1 MNLLELIQQNL
12 SELYFAA
19 EENDGYL
26 TSDIFESIVQDEVS
40 LDDKENFN
48 EAKKILKKYDLKLIK
63 KNIISDLD
71 SNDNESEDSLDSE
84 DTEDSDESDELDDEY
99 SEDNYHDY
107 DDQFSDLED
116 KSDLYQERTEKD
128 KEILDYHQNT
138 RYLQTDE
145 LWKLY
150 IRDSVNLKKELLTQE
165 GEAKLSQQ
173 IISSQ
178 ALLIHGLFAI
188 PYNIQKLVNVY
199 HEIKEE
205 DKKNKKQG
213 KGKKKK
219 NNVDTDNDIEKY
231 DDEETTGKNRID
243 KYIKGI
249 YSSKF
254 INDIPVYD
262 DDEVEDF
269 EFNGISE
276 KTQESSEKNVQL
288 SKEAQKEII
297 EKLDIL
303 EIKNKELQDLLKI
316 KYNKYKDENNSN
328 SEDIAT
334 ILNLK
339 QIETLEL
346 IENFSFERE
355 FINTFYEDMSQYRK
369 RIRQLE
375 TEYKDIFDKYK
386 LNFERLYDFL
396 NNHKTL
402 SFWENCI
409 NNKEQDFE
417 IIEENLDVFKRLQV
431 RNDDIERELGI
442 STNRFKVLYVHQ
454 IDFGYKS
461 MIKNIHEM
469 VLCNLPLVT
478 DIMKKYSSRYN
489 RLDLIQEGV
498 IGLMKGVDKF
508 DYTRQNKFSTY
519 ATWWVRQ
526 AITRCIQNNG
536 KLIRI
541 PAHLLRLLNEI
552 RIFSAEY
559 EREHDVEPPL
569 EVIVNKF
576 SNRIKNKNAKN
587 KIRDLVQIAK
597 ESYSLEN
604 DVSEDGETKY
614 TDLLEDTHFKSPE
627 EELINLKL
635 RETIF
640 KSMEVLSPREK
651 RVIQMRNGIGLNKD
665 YTLEEIGLE
674 LGVTR
679 ERVRQIEAKAIQ
691 KLKQNAESGQNDLK
705 SFYESNAQASA
716 PEKVKRGR
724 PKKNKDAATTK
735 TIDNKTQILLEKQI
749 LLENKELEIKV
760 TDLINTLEF
769 VEA

>member
-402 SFWENCI
+402 SFWENWI

-705 SFYESNAQASA
+705 SFYESNAQANA

-735 TIDNKTQILLEKQI
+735 TIDNKTQILLE
-749 LLENKELEIKV
+749 NKELEIKV

>member
-63 KNIISDLD
+63 KNTISDFD
-71 SNDNESEDSLDSE
+71 SNDNESEDSE
-84 DTEDSDESDELDDEY
+84 ESDESDELDDEY
-99 SEDNYHDY
+99 DENSEDNYHDY
-107 DDQFSDLED
+107 DEFSDLED

-205 DKKNKKQG
+205 EKKNKKQS

-316 KYNKYKDENNSN
+316 KYDKYKDENNSN

-402 SFWENCI
+402 SFWENWI
-409 NNKEQDFE
+409 NNKEQYFE

-431 RNDDIERELGI
+431 RNDDIERELGV

-735 TIDNKTQILLEKQI
+735 TIDNKTQILLE
-749 LLENKELEIKV
+749 NKELEIKV

>member
-1 MNLLELIQQNL
+1 MNLLEIIQQNL

-402 SFWENCI
+402 SFWENWI

-614 TDLLEDTHFKSPE
+614 TDFLEDTLFKSPE

-735 TIDNKTQILLEKQI
+735 TIDNKTQILLE
-749 LLENKELEIKV
+749 NKELEIKV

>member
-316 KYNKYKDENNSN
+316 KYNKYKDENNFN

-402 SFWENCI
+402 SFWENWI

-735 TIDNKTQILLEKQI
+735 TIDNKTQILLE
-749 LLENKELEIKV
+749 NKELEIKV

>member
-1 MNLLELIQQNL
+1 MNLLEIIQQNL

-205 DKKNKKQG
+205 EKKNKKQG

-316 KYNKYKDENNSN
+316 KYDKYKDENNSN

-402 SFWENCI
+402 SFWENWI

-724 PKKNKDAATTK
+724 PKKNKDVATTK
-735 TIDNKTQILLEKQI
+735 TIDNKTQILLE
-749 LLENKELEIKV
+749 NKGLEIKV

>member
-63 KNIISDLD
+63 KNNISDFD
-71 SNDNESEDSLDSE
+71 SNDNESEDSE
-84 DTEDSDESDELDDEY
+84 ESDESDELDDEY
-99 SEDNYHDY
+99 DENSEDNYHDY
-107 DDQFSDLED
+107 DDEFSDLED

-205 DKKNKKQG
+205 EKKNKKQS

-231 DDEETTGKNRID
+231 DDEEKTGKNRID

-262 DDEVEDF
+262 DDEVEYF

-316 KYNKYKDENNSN
+316 KY
-328 SEDIAT
+328 
-334 ILNLK
+334 
-339 QIETLEL
+339 
-346 IENFSFERE
+346 
-355 FINTFYEDMSQYRK
+355 
-369 RIRQLE
+369 
-375 TEYKDIFDKYK
+375 DK
-386 LNFERLYDFL
+386 
-396 NNHKTL
+396 
-402 SFWENCI
+402 
-409 NNKEQDFE
+409 
-417 IIEENLDVFKRLQV
+417 
-431 RNDDIERELGI
+431 
-442 STNRFKVLYVHQ
+442 
-454 IDFGYKS
+454 
-461 MIKNIHEM
+461 
-469 VLCNLPLVT
+469 
-478 DIMKKYSSRYN
+478 
-489 RLDLIQEGV
+489 
-498 IGLMKGVDKF
+498 
-508 DYTRQNKFSTY
+508 
-519 ATWWVRQ
+519 
-526 AITRCIQNNG
+526 
-536 KLIRI
+536 
-541 PAHLLRLLNEI
+541 
-552 RIFSAEY
+552 
-559 EREHDVEPPL
+559 
-569 EVIVNKF
+569 
-576 SNRIKNKNAKN
+576 
-587 KIRDLVQIAK
+587 
-597 ESYSLEN
+597 
-604 DVSEDGETKY
+604 
-614 TDLLEDTHFKSPE
+614 
-627 EELINLKL
+627 
-635 RETIF
+635 
-640 KSMEVLSPREK
+640 
-651 RVIQMRNGIGLNKD
+651 
-665 YTLEEIGLE
+665 
-674 LGVTR
+674 
-679 ERVRQIEAKAIQ
+679 
-691 KLKQNAESGQNDLK
+691 
-705 SFYESNAQASA
+705 
-716 PEKVKRGR
+716 
-724 PKKNKDAATTK
+724 
-735 TIDNKTQILLEKQI
+735 
-749 LLENKELEIKV
+749 
-760 TDLINTLEF
+760 
-769 VEA
+769 

>member
-84 DTEDSDESDELDDEY
+84 DTEDSDELDDEY

-262 DDEVEDF
+262 DDEVEGF

-328 SEDIAT
+328 SEYIAT

-402 SFWENCI
+402 SFWENWI

-735 TIDNKTQILLEKQI
+735 TIDNKTQILLE
-749 LLENKELEIKV
+749 NKELEIKV

>member
-84 DTEDSDESDELDDEY
+84 ESDELDDEY

-205 DKKNKKQG
+205 EKKNKKQS

-316 KYNKYKDENNSN
+316 KYDKYKDENNSN

-402 SFWENCI
+402 SFWENWI

-735 TIDNKTQILLEKQI
+735 TIDNKTQILLE
-749 LLENKELEIKV
+749 NKELDIKV

>member
-63 KNIISDLD
+63 KNIISDFD
-71 SNDNESEDSLDSE
+71 SNDNESEDSE
-84 DTEDSDESDELDDEY
+84 ESDESDELDDEY
-99 SEDNYHDY
+99 DENSEDNYHDY
-107 DDQFSDLED
+107 DEFSDLED

-150 IRDSVNLKKELLTQE
+150 IHDSVNLKKELLTQE

-205 DKKNKKQG
+205 EKKNKKQS

-316 KYNKYKDENNSN
+316 KYDKYKDENNSN

-402 SFWENCI
+402 SFWENWI

-431 RNDDIERELGI
+431 RNDDIERELGV

-735 TIDNKTQILLEKQI
+735 TIDNKTQILLE
-749 LLENKELEIKV
+749 NKELEIKV
-760 TDLINTLEF
+760 TNLINTLEF

>member
-84 DTEDSDESDELDDEY
+84 ESDELDDEY

-128 KEILDYHQNT
+128 KEILYYHQNT

-205 DKKNKKQG
+205 EKKNKKQG

-316 KYNKYKDENNSN
+316 KYDKYKDENNSN

-402 SFWENCI
+402 SFWENWI

-431 RNDDIERELGI
+431 RNDDIECELGV

-724 PKKNKDAATTK
+724 PKKNKDVATTK
-735 TIDNKTQILLEKQI
+735 TIDNKTQILLE
-749 LLENKELEIKV
+749 NKGLEIKV

>member
-402 SFWENCI
+402 SFWENWI

-724 PKKNKDAATTK
+724 PKKNKDVATTK
-735 TIDNKTQILLEKQI
+735 TIDNKTQI

>member
-26 TSDIFESIVQDEVS
+26 TSDIFESIVKDEVS

-63 KNIISDLD
+63 KNTISDFD
-71 SNDNESEDSLDSE
+71 SNDNESEDSE
-84 DTEDSDESDELDDEY
+84 ESDESDELDDEY
-99 SEDNYHDY
+99 DENSEDNYHDY
-107 DDQFSDLED
+107 DEFSDLED

-262 DDEVEDF
+262 DDEVENF

-402 SFWENCI
+402 SFWENWI

-735 TIDNKTQILLEKQI
+735 TIDNKTQILLE
-749 LLENKELEIKV
+749 NKELEIKV

>member
-99 SEDNYHDY
+99 SKDNYHDY

-402 SFWENCI
+402 SFWENWI

-651 RVIQMRNGIGLNKD
+651 RVVQMRNGIGLNKD

-724 PKKNKDAATTK
+724 PKKNKDVATTK
-735 TIDNKTQILLEKQI
+735 TIDNKTQILLE
-749 LLENKELEIKV
+749 NKGLEIKV

>member
-402 SFWENCI
+402 SFWENWI

-674 LGVTR
+674 LGITR

-735 TIDNKTQILLEKQI
+735 TIDNKTQILLE
-749 LLENKELEIKV
+749 NKELEIKV

>member
-1 MNLLELIQQNL
+1 MNLLEIIQQNL

-402 SFWENCI
+402 SFWENWI

-552 RIFSAEY
+552 RIFSEEY

-735 TIDNKTQILLEKQI
+735 TIDNKTQILLE
-749 LLENKELEIKV
+749 NKELEIKV

>member
-1 MNLLELIQQNL
+1 MNLLEIIQQNL

-402 SFWENCI
+402 SFWENWI

-735 TIDNKTQILLEKQI
+735 TIDNKTQILLE
-749 LLENKELEIKV
+749 NKELEIKV

-769 VEA
+769 VED

>member
-99 SEDNYHDY
+99 SKDNYHDY

-402 SFWENCI
+402 SFWENWI

-724 PKKNKDAATTK
+724 PKKNKDVATTK
-735 TIDNKTQILLEKQI
+735 TIDNKTQILLE
-749 LLENKELEIKV
+749 NKGLEIKV

>member
-84 DTEDSDESDELDDEY
+84 DTEDSDELDDEY

-205 DKKNKKQG
+205 EKKNKKQG

-219 NNVDTDNDIEKY
+219 NNVDTDNYIEKY

-303 EIKNKELQDLLKI
+303 EIKNKEFQDLLKI
-316 KYNKYKDENNSN
+316 KYDKYKDENNSN

-402 SFWENCI
+402 SFWENWI

-735 TIDNKTQILLEKQI
+735 TIDNKTQILLE
-749 LLENKELEIKV
+749 NKELEIKV

>member
-402 SFWENCI
+402 SFWENWI

-417 IIEENLDVFKRLQV
+417 IIEENFDVFKRLQV

-735 TIDNKTQILLEKQI
+735 TIDNKTQILLE
-749 LLENKELEIKV
+749 NKELEIKV

>member
-84 DTEDSDESDELDDEY
+84 DTEDSDELDDEY

-346 IENFSFERE
+346 IENFSFDRE

-369 RIRQLE
+369 RNRQLE

-402 SFWENCI
+402 SFWENWI

-735 TIDNKTQILLEKQI
+735 TIDNKTQILP
-749 LLENKELEIKV
+749 ENKELEIKV

>member
-1 MNLLELIQQNL
+1 MNLLEIIQQNL

-369 RIRQLE
+369 RIKQLE

-402 SFWENCI
+402 SFWENWI

-679 ERVRQIEAKAIQ
+679 ERVRLIESKAIQ

-735 TIDNKTQILLEKQI
+735 TIDNKTQILLE
-749 LLENKELEIKV
+749 NKELEIKV
-760 TDLINTLEF
+760 IDLINTLEF

>member
-213 KGKKKK
+213 KGKNKK
-219 NNVDTDNDIEKY
+219 NNVDTDNNIEKY

-402 SFWENCI
+402 SFWENWI

-735 TIDNKTQILLEKQI
+735 TIDNKTQILLE
-749 LLENKELEIKV
+749 NKELEIKV

>member
-71 SNDNESEDSLDSE
+71 SNDNKSEDSLDSE
-84 DTEDSDESDELDDEY
+84 ESDELDDEY

-205 DKKNKKQG
+205 EKKNKKQG

-316 KYNKYKDENNSN
+316 KYDKYKDENNSN

-402 SFWENCI
+402 SFWENWI

-724 PKKNKDAATTK
+724 PKKNKDVATTK
-735 TIDNKTQILLEKQI
+735 TIDNKTQILLE
-749 LLENKELEIKV
+749 NKGLEIKV

>member
-26 TSDIFESIVQDEVS
+26 TSDIFESIIQDEVS

-84 DTEDSDESDELDDEY
+84 ESDELDDEY

-205 DKKNKKQG
+205 EKKNKKQG

-316 KYNKYKDENNSN
+316 KYDKYKDENNSN

-402 SFWENCI
+402 SFWENWI

-735 TIDNKTQILLEKQI
+735 TIDNKTQILLE
-749 LLENKELEIKV
+749 NKELEIKV

>member
-205 DKKNKKQG
+205 EKKNKKQG

-316 KYNKYKDENNSN
+316 KYDKYKDENNSN

-402 SFWENCI
+402 SFWENWI

-724 PKKNKDAATTK
+724 PKKNKDVATTK
-735 TIDNKTQILLEKQI
+735 TIDNKTQILLE
-749 LLENKELEIKV
+749 NKGLEIKV